1 VTTVSETV
9 RALYT
14 IRDLGWPIA
23 LLDLAIGVMRDHGRV
38 APVYFCGSERG
49 YEAESYPGLYDP
61 SSGGQVGP
69 LINALESYSVTPT
82 LGEQMNHVPVS
93 DADSG
98 ICDSAVEALRIDC
111 GRAPSSTLL
120 RQRLN
125 EISSDLLASLV
136 ARTAPTRLAR
146 IVRLSTPYNS
156 QNPEHQMIDRAIRT
170 RLSSGMASG
179 HPVRSI

>member
-1 VTTVSETV
+1 
-9 RALYT
+9 
-14 IRDLGWPIA
+14 
-23 LLDLAIGVMRDHGRV
+23 
-38 APVYFCGSERG
+38 
-49 YEAESYPGLYDP
+49 
-61 SSGGQVGP
+61 
-69 LINALESYSVTPT
+69 
-82 LGEQMNHVPVS
+82 MNHLPVS
-93 DADSG
+93 DTDSG